1 MTPLRLAEVV
11 ASYIHA
17 AAVHH
22 TRMRD
27 KLSRLRCRQLKNI
40 STDPGFDAVDEG
52 VQVTGEGKAPAS
64 SE

>member
-1 MTPLRLAEVV
+1 MTMTPLRLAEVV

-27 KLSRLRCRQLKNI
+27 KLS
-40 STDPGFDAVDEG
+40 PGFDAVDEG